1 MKFVVNASDILGK
14 AIANAIGELDDG
26 INKDVE
32 DIVKDVSKQAFWKL
46 KEKAESKLYR
56 TKDQYIQALRWA
68 PAGNGMYVITLD
80 ATAAHL
86 EEGYESYDMKPG
98 LLHLGKAIPL
108 NAKGEPAIKTSKKGY
123 RYRSIPID
131 HNQAAA
137 KSNHPLANVPQGT
150 VGPNVQGRLRP
161 STYMG
166 TERGTRDGFKSGS
179 FGGTTKDRLGA
190 PILGKVATMRPN
202 PNNKNQV
209 FIKDHTTGVERAH
222 TVGRELH
229 PNSYA
234 TKFQY
239 EQKNRNGGTTVK
251 SAYVSFRIVS
261 EDPAHAD
268 KWIHPGFRGIHA
280 FPEVQAWAERT
291 LEKRILELISG
302 QG

>member
-1 MKFVVNASDILGK
+1 MKFVINVANILSNAIS
-14 AIANAIGELDDG
+14 NAIGELNSD
-26 INKDVE
+26 INKGTE
-32 DIVKDVSKQAFWKL
+32 DIVKDVSRQAFWKL

-56 TKDQYIQALRWA
+56 TKDQYIQALRWEN
-68 PAGNGMYVITLD
+68 AGSGTYVITLD

-98 LLHLGKAIPL
+98 LLHLGKDIPM
-108 NAKGEPAIKTSKKGY
+108 NASGNPAIKISKKGY
-123 RYRSIPID
+123 RYRAIPID
-131 HNQAAA
+131 QNQSAA
-137 KSNHPLANVPQGT
+137 KSNHPLHNVTQGT
-150 VGPNVQGRLRP
+150 LGPNMQDRLRP
-161 STYMG
+161 STFGG
-166 TERGTRDGFKSGS
+166 TGKDSRDGFKSGS
-179 FGGTTKDRLGA
+179 YGGITTDKGVPRLGIIA
-190 PILGKVATMRPN
+190 SMRPN

-209 FIKDHTTGVERAH
+209 FIKDHSTGEERSH

-229 PNSYA
+229 PNA
-234 TKFQY
+234 FGTKYQY
-239 EQKNRNGGTTVK
+239 EQKNRKGGTTVK

-261 EDPAHAD
+261 ENPDQAH